1 MIADYLVAKPPDRC
15 GCTAEQR
22 DRIVQQYLAVL
33 EQPDWRDA
41 ARAGL
46 EPTSDFFAWFTGHV
60 AARLRL
66 GAFSEVAEID
76 ER

>member
-1 MIADYLVAKPPDRC
+1 
-15 GCTAEQR
+15 
-22 DRIVQQYLAVL
+22 VQQYLAVL

-41 ARAGL
+41 VRAGL
-46 EPTSDFFAWFTGHV
+46 GPSSDFFAWFTGHV

-66 GAFSEVAEID
+66 GAFSDGTGND